1 MKENTSVGKVVKII
15 GAVAAIV
22 IGFVLLFS
30 PSDSLT
36 AESIF
41 IGVIALACGA
51 YIWNGANKKQGM
63 VIATVLF
70 LLALYAFAKAF
81 ELFDTV
87 IIRRIAGGLG
97 VLSGILLLLPI
108 IMNRKKDKQPEKSTD
123 SQK

>member
-1 MKENTSVGKVVKII
+1 
-15 GAVAAIV
+15 
-22 IGFVLLFS
+22 
-30 PSDSLT
+30 
-36 AESIF
+36 
-41 IGVIALACGA
+41 
-51 YIWNGANKKQGM
+51 M